1 LFKGCVYAQK
11 EVSLQRHGNRSLR
24 PGFNECGPRKLR
36 SSAYAIYSL
45 LMAGHPFAV
54 ILCLNTTARACEL
67 KGLKW
72 ADVDLFSRIVTI
84 QKRDGNWRADCSS
97 DGVDCSAL
105 ARLRGRAESFG
116 LASYDIDY
124 DTNYDTNTLPV
135 SARLV

>member
-84 QKRDGNWRADCSS
+84 QKSETATGERTVPLTGLTALPWQGYAGGLNPSDWR
-97 DGVDCSAL
+97 VM
-105 ARLRGRAESFG
+105 
-116 LASYDIDY
+116 
-124 DTNYDTNTLPV
+124 T
-135 SARLV
+135 